1 MKSRSASGRVTALAF
16 AALTTLATVWSLAT
30 YGYPRASAMT
40 TVAAATPAR

>member
-1 MKSRSASGRVTALAF
+1 
-16 AALTTLATVWSLAT
+16 VWSLAT